1 MMCVIHKDFAF
12 VTGGVDDNLPRLQ
25 LRQIHSDA
33 NVIDKQPK
41 SHRQMQTRTFAYKQT
56 EQQAMALCTPLTNPK
71 QLFLLEAFTS
81 PTVLDKKCLYFYL
94 QGTKVKELCPH
105 QWL

>member
-12 VTGGVDDNLPRLQ
+12 VTCGVDDNLLRLQ

-41 SHRQMQTRTFAYKQT
+41 SHRQTQTRTFAYKQT
-56 EQQAMALCTPLTNPK
+56 EQQAMALCTPLTNPE

-81 PTVLDKKCLYFYL
+81 PTVLDKKVSVLL
-94 QGTKVKELCPH
+94 SAGHKG
-105 QWL
+105 

>member
-41 SHRQMQTRTFAYKQT
+41 SHRQTQTRTFAYKQT
-56 EQQAMALCTPLTNPK
+56 EQQAMALCTPLTNPE

-81 PTVLDKKCLYFYL
+81 PTVLDKKVSVLL
-94 QGTKVKELCPH
+94 SAGHKG
-105 QWL
+105 

>member
-25 LRQIHSDA
+25 LWQIHSDA

-41 SHRQMQTRTFAYKQT
+41 SHRQTQTRTFAYKQT
-56 EQQAMALCTPLTNPK
+56 EQQAMALCTPLTNPE

-81 PTVLDKKCLYFYL
+81 PTVLDKKVSVLL
-94 QGTKVKELCPH
+94 SAGHKG
-105 QWL
+105 